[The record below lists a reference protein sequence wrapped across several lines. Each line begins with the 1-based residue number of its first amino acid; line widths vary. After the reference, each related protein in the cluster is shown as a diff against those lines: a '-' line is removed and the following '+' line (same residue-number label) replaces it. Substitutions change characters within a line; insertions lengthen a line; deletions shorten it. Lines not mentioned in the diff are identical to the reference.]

1 LHKNVTVTCFQNFSG
16 TRKVT
21 VSYTSGDFSMPRKVK
36 IILNPMADMG
46 NAWRIA
52 RDLRSI
58 TEQRGDVDWTGTVY
72 PGHAI
77 ELAKQA
83 GDQGYDMV
91 IAMGGDGTV
100 HEVVNG
106 LMKVPEENR
115 PVLGVVPAGSG
126 NDFAHALGVPQK
138 ADHALVCALDGT
150 TTRVDLG
157 LMTDAHGKKEYFDN
171 TLGIGFD
178 TIVTIRSHKLPL
190 LRGFLMY
197 LTAVI
202 QTIILNHN
210 AITMQIET
218 EDHTWEQSNLL
229 LTVCNGPREG
239 GGFLMAP
246 EAKIDDGILNYAM
259 IKNVSRPMMF
269 RLIPEVMKGTH
280 GNFKQVTMGSCRK
293 MSVAASRSMYI
304 HADGEI
310 YSGFGT
316 DIREVTFDI
325 IPNALKVVRK

>member
-1 LHKNVTVTCFQNFSG
+1 
-16 TRKVT
+16 
-21 VSYTSGDFSMPRKVK
+21 MPNKVK

-58 TEQRGDVDWTGTVY
+58 TEQHGGVDWSGTVY

-83 GDQGYDMV
+83 GEQGYDMV

-106 LMKVPEENR
+106 LMHVPEAQR

-126 NDFAHALGVPQK
+126 NDFAHSIKASTTASQALT
-138 ADHALVCALDGT
+138 CALDGQPST
-150 TTRVDLG
+150 VDLG
-157 LMTDAHGKKEYFDN
+157 VMTDEHGHREYFDN
-171 TLGIGFD
+171 TLGIGFGA
-178 TIVTIRSHKLPL
+178 IVTIRSHQLPV

-202 QTIILNHN
+202 QTIILDHN
-210 AITMQIET
+210 PMHMHIET
-218 EDHTWEQSNLL
+218 DTEKWDYGVIYLIL
-229 LTVCNGPREG
+229 CNGPREG
-239 GGFLMAP
+239 GGFLIAP
-246 EAKIDDGILNYAM
+246 DAKIDDGIFHYAL
-259 IKNVSRPMMF
+259 IKDVSRAMMF
-269 RLIPEVMKGTH
+269 RIVPEVMKGTH
-280 GNFKQVTMGSCRK
+280 GRFKEVKMGTCKKLSLSSDRPL
-293 MSVAASRSMYI
+293 YI

-310 YSGFGT
+310 FTGPGT
-316 DIREVTFDI
+316 NLHKVSFEIL
-325 IPNALKVVRK
+325 PNALKVVRGTGVPRTLHTTF